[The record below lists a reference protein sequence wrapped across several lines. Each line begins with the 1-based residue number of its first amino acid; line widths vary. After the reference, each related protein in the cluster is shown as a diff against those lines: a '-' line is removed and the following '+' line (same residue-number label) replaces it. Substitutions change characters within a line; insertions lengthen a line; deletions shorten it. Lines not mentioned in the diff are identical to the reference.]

1 MQIMVSLLFPCIF
14 FRHCVQFSSGVAGD
28 FLISHS
34 VFNSFAEFIMG
45 VIKNT
50 SQNIP
55 RTEVSFICLSITV
68 IVAAS
73 FLLFIA
79 IFSMA
84 LLNVGVEKKNVKS
97 L

>member
-1 MQIMVSLLFPCIF
+1 MHIIQVMFSFEFPWIF
-14 FRHCVQFSSGVAGD
+14 FRHCVQFSPGVVGV
-28 FLISHS
+28 FLISQL
-34 VFNSFAEFIMG
+34 VPISFADFISG
-45 VIKNT
+45 VMKSI

-55 RTEVSFICLSITV
+55 KIEVSFICLSITV

-84 LLNVGVEKKNVKS
+84 LLNVGVEK
-97 L
+97 